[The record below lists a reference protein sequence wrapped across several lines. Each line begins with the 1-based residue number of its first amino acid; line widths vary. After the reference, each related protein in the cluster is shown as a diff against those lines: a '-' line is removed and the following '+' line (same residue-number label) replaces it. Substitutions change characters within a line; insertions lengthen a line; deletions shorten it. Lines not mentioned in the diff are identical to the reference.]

1 MVHHFVMKNIDGLD
15 TLDQLR
21 KSWDE
26 EERFTT
32 SWGLALGGQEAPKG
46 TLFSSSVFFS

>member
-1 MVHHFVMKNIDGLD
+1 MVYHFVMKNIDGLD